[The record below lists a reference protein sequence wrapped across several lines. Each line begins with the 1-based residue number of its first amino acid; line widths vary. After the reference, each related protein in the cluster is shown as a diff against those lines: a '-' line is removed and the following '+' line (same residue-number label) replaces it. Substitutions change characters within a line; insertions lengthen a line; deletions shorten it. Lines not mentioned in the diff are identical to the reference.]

1 MSVAPDLQHW
11 LARADALAA
20 AGRYFDAHEE
30 LEAAW
35 KSASGDERLA
45 LQGVIQLA
53 AGLHRLRL
61 SPEKPDGAF
70 YLFDRGLQKLR
81 AAGALINTDSLNALE
96 AALAE
101 IRLASHAPESM
112 RFALRISGG
121 REPKPS

>member
-1 MSVAPDLQHW
+1 MSAARDLQYW
-11 LARADALAA
+11 LDRADALTA

-30 LEAAW
+30 LESAW
-35 KSASGDERLA
+35 KSASGDDRLA

-81 AAGALINTDSLNALE
+81 AVGALIDAPSLAALE
-96 AALAE
+96 AVLSE
-101 IRLASHAPESM
+101 IRRSGHAPERM
-112 RFALRISGG
+112 RFGLRVADI
-121 REPKPS
+121 R